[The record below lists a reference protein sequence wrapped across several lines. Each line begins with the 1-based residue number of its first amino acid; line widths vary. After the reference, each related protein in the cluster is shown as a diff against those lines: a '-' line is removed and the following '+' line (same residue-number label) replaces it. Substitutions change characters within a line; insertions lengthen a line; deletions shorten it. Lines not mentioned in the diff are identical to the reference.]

1 MIKLKNILSEAYA
14 WERQAGKALP
24 TLAEVQAA
32 YDAKM
37 QEDANLD
44 QNNNGY
50 PDSTEGSMDNK
61 NKLHDL
67 YGQIYDFTAHAG
79 DSALELMD
87 DIIDSEGLT
96 DVLERYLDDNAK
108 LSDEEAASLAEC
120 FEVIIDECNEE
131 FGEYDEDEYDSIDEA
146 RPDIDPEEEGHV
158 YEEPPYDPDE
168 DDMFESKAAKDYDGD
183 GEIESGSEEY
193 LGSRDKAIKAAADS
207 TPYGNNISKRRAEAH
222 LTKKDCSVYGHD
234 ASDKATKL
242 NSTSDVDK
250 VDSKGKP
257 KYKKFTIKTE
267 SLAES
272 FKKRMIGNLKGSEYI
287 LSETFKRK

>member
-1 MIKLKNILSEAYA
+1 MKKFKPELPKRRNLLSEAYA

-32 YDAKM
+32 YQAKM
-37 QEDANLD
+37 RVDANLDLD

-146 RPDIDPEEEGHV
+146 KPDFLDL
-158 YEEPPYDPDE
+158 
-168 DDMFESKAAKDYDGD
+168 DGD
-183 GEIESGSEEY
+183 GNETESMKS
-193 LGSRDKAIKAAADS
+193 AAADS

-222 LTKKDCSVYGHD
+222 LNKKDCSVYGHD

-287 LSETFKRK
+287 LSETFKR

>member
-1 MIKLKNILSEAYA
+1 MIKFKPELPKRRNLLSEAYA

-32 YDAKM
+32 YQAKM
-37 QEDANLD
+37 REDANLDKD

-50 PDSTEGSMDNK
+50 PDSTDGSMNNK

-67 YGQIYDFTAHAG
+67 YGRIYDFTAHAG

-96 DVLERYLDDNAK
+96 EVFARYLDDNAK
-108 LSDEEAASLAEC
+108 LSDSEATSLAEC
-120 FEVIIDECNEE
+120 FEVIIDECEFE
-131 FGEYDEDEYDSIDEA
+131 FGEYDADEYDSIDEA
-146 RPDIDPEEEGHV
+146 
-158 YEEPPYDPDE
+158 
-168 DDMFESKAAKDYDGD
+168 KAAKDYDGD

-193 LGSRDKAIKAAADS
+193 LGSVDKAIKAKAAAH
-207 TPYGNNISKRRAEAH
+207 TTLQGNVINKARAKSKD
-222 LTKKDCSVYGHD
+222 TWNGSSVYGHTESGD
-234 ASDKATKL
+234 ATKL
-242 NSTSDVDK
+242 NGPGDVDT
-250 VDSKGKP
+250 VDSNGKP

>member
-32 YDAKM
+32 YQAKM
-37 QEDANLD
+37 RED
-44 QNNNGY
+44 
-50 PDSTEGSMDNK
+50 
-61 NKLHDL
+61 
-67 YGQIYDFTAHAG
+67 
-79 DSALELMD
+79 
-87 DIIDSEGLT
+87 
-96 DVLERYLDDNAK
+96 V
-108 LSDEEAASLAEC
+108 
-120 FEVIIDECNEE
+120 
-131 FGEYDEDEYDSIDEA
+131 
-146 RPDIDPEEEGHV
+146 DPEEDAHEYTAMSDV
-158 YEEPPYDPDE
+158 PEPYNPD
-168 DDMFESKAAKDYDGD
+168 DDGDDDDDGDFFNESKADKDYDGD

-193 LGSRDKAIKAAADS
+193 LGSVDKAIKSSANS
-207 TPYGNNISKRRAEAH
+207 TVHGNYVNKARAKSH
-222 LTKKDCSVYGHD
+222 LNKKDCSVYGHD

>member
-1 MIKLKNILSEAYA
+1 MIKLKNILNEAFA

-32 YDAKM
+32 YQAKM
-37 QEDANLD
+37 REDANLD

-168 DDMFESKAAKDYDGD
+168 DEDDMFESKAAKDYDGD

-207 TPYGNNISKRRAEAH
+207 TAYGNYVNKARAKAH
-222 LTKKDCSVYGHD
+222 LTKKDCRVYGHN
-234 ASDKATKL
+234 ASGKSTKL
-242 NSTSDVDK
+242 NSTSDVDN
-250 VDSKGKP
+250 P

-267 SLAES
+267 SVKES